1 MVQEGGG
8 RVSMRRGL
16 IAVITVL
23 GALATAEGTGR
34 RAEAQTAGDAAPPG
48 APGGSGVY
56 DVPLVPMEAVP
67 LDRSLARLV
76 ADGWRV
82 VGVSLPGRVFVY
94 HLVGEGALAL
104 CFLDANVGPPSSECM
119 RLGPA
124 P

>member
-1 MVQEGGG
+1 MG
-8 RVSMRRGL
+8 RQVVA
-16 IAVITVL
+16 AVAVL
-23 GALATAEGTGR
+23 AALVVASGAGR
-34 RAEAQTAGDAAPPG
+34 RAEAQPEADVGPPG

-56 DVPLVPMEAVP
+56 DLPLVPMEATP

-82 VGVSLPGRVFVY
+82 VGVSLRGRVFVY

-104 CFLDANVGPPSSECM
+104 CFLDANFGPPSSECM
-119 RLGPA
+119 RLRPL